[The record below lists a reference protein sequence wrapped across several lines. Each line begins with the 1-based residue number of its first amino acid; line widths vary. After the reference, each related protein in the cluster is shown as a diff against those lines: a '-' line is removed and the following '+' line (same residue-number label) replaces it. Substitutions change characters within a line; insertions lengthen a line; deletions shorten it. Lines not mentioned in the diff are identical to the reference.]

1 MIIHLPKLIRLLPI
15 FALVLMTGCAQQ
27 QLTYDYS
34 AFKNSK
40 PKSILVIPPQNN
52 SVEVNAPYI
61 YLSTISRPLAEKGYY
76 VFPVAVIDQLLKQ
89 NGLTSPE
96 DMHNISLEKINEF
109 IAPDAILYVS
119 IEEWGQK
126 YQVLASTTV
135 VQASMK
141 LIDAKTGIVIWDG
154 VAAGQRSSGDGGG
167 GLAGIIVAAIVEQ
180 IAGNIIDHTPS
191 VAMLANHLAINNKG
205 IGIPSGPYI
214 KASN

>member
-1 MIIHLPKLIRLLPI
+1 MISRFPKIIRLLPAFI
-15 FALVLMTGCAQQ
+15 LVLITGCAQQ
-27 QLTYDYS
+27 QQTYDYS
-34 AFKNSK
+34 AFETSK

-52 SVEVNAPYI
+52 TVEVNAPYI

-89 NGLTSPE
+89 NGLTSPAE
-96 DMHNISLEKINEF
+96 MHSIPLEKINEF
-109 IAPDAILYVS
+109 IAPDAVLYVN

-135 VQASMK
+135 VQATLK
-141 LIDAKTGIVIWDG
+141 LVDAKTGTVIWDG

-167 GLAGIIVAAIVEQ
+167 GLAGILVAAIVEQ
-180 IAGNIIDHTPS
+180 IAGNILDYTPS
-191 VAMLANHLAINNKG
+191 VATLANQLALNNKG